1 MCKTK
6 CLILRESKTWGQ
18 VKILSVTFFFYD
30 ILKILECVFKQV
42 PLNIPVL
49 LSVQIKDIK
58 TFSFE
63 KTK

>member
-1 MCKTK
+1 M
-6 CLILRESKTWGQ
+6 
-18 VKILSVTFFFYD
+18 LSVALLFHD

-42 PLNIPVL
+42 PSNIPVL
-49 LSVQIKDIK
+49 LSVQIRDTK

>member
-1 MCKTK
+1 M
-6 CLILRESKTWGQ
+6 
-18 VKILSVTFFFYD
+18 LSVTLFFYD

-42 PLNIPVL
+42 PSNFTVL
-49 LSVQIKDIK
+49 LSVQIRDTK